1 MQATTKTQKID
12 PKVIAAV
19 IATGLMS
26 FCGVIVETSMNVTF
40 PTLMKQFNVTTSTV
54 QWMTTGYLLTVAIIV
69 PLSATLKRRF
79 KTKSLFI
86 TANLLFMA
94 GVLIDATAPAFSLL
108 LFGRIIQGLGTGIA
122 LPLMFNIILE
132 QVPISKRGLMMGV
145 GTLITAVAPAI
156 GPTFGGIVAN
166 VLGWRFVFII
176 LWPLL
181 LISLVI
187 GMLTISQKSA
197 IQKVRLDGISVV
209 LIMVTFIGLIV
220 GFSNIGN
227 GHFLSLSVG
236 GALLIGVLGVIGLVY
251 RSMHITDPVIDLRV
265 ITTGR
270 FGGHVLAFFLLQ
282 LISLGMSFLL
292 PNYIQL
298 VNGST
303 STIAGLVVL
312 PGAALGAALAPISG
326 RILDNF
332 GARKP
337 ILLGC
342 GLVLVCL
349 VIFTIVAQN
358 MSNVVIISVYLGYMF
373 GIGLSFGNIMTS
385 GLAELSAQQQSDGNA
400 VLNTLQQFAGATGTS
415 IVSAIVAASQSGQ
428 GSQAQLTAVGTQHAL
443 MALTL
448 AMVVAVIAL
457 FRSVRVSKM
466 QTVN

>member
-1 MQATTKTQKID
+1 MQETKTTQKIG

-69 PLSATLKRRF
+69 PLSATFKRRF

-94 GVLIDATAPAFSLL
+94 GVLIDATAPAFTLL
-108 LFGRIIQGLGTGIA
+108 LFGRIVQGFGTGIA

-166 VLGWRFVFII
+166 YLGWRFVFII

-181 LISLVI
+181 IISLVI
-187 GMLTISQKSA
+187 GIMTIEQKSQ
-197 IQKVRLDGISVV
+197 IRKVRLDVLSVL

-220 GFSNIGN
+220 GFSNIGSAS
-227 GHFLSLSVG
+227 FLSLDIG
-236 GALLIGVLGVIGLVY
+236 GALLIGVIGLVGLVY
-251 RSMHITDPVIDLRV
+251 RSMHIAQPVIDLRV
-265 ITTGR
+265 MTTGR
-270 FGGHVLAFFLLQ
+270 FSGHVLSFFLLQ

-337 ILLGC
+337 ILFGC
-342 GLVLVCL
+342 GLVLISLIV
-349 VIFTIVAQN
+349 FTSLAQN
-358 MSNVVIISVYLGYMF
+358 MSNIVIISVYLCYMF
-373 GIGLSFGNIMTS
+373 GIGLGFGNIMTS
-385 GLAELSAQQQSDGNA
+385 GLAELSSQQQSDGNA

-415 IVSAIVAASQSGQ
+415 IVSAIVAASQSGH
-428 GSQAQLTAVGTQHAL
+428 GTQAHLTAVGTQHAL
-443 MALTL
+443 LVLTIV
-448 AMVVAVIAL
+448 MVVSLVSLI
-457 FRSVRVSKM
+457 RSVRKTTG
-466 QTVN
+466 QTEN

>member
-1 MQATTKTQKID
+1 MQETKRTQKID

-69 PLSATLKRRF
+69 PLSATFKRRF

-94 GVLIDATAPAFSLL
+94 GVLIDATAPAFTLL
-108 LFGRIIQGLGTGIA
+108 LFGRIVQGFGTGIA

-166 VLGWRFVFII
+166 YLGWRFVFII

-181 LISLVI
+181 IISLVI
-187 GMLTISQKSA
+187 GIMTIEQKSQ
-197 IQKVRLDGISVV
+197 IRKVRLDVISVL

-220 GFSNIGN
+220 GFSNIGSAS
-227 GHFLSLSVG
+227 FLSLDIG
-236 GALLIGVLGVIGLVY
+236 GALLIGVIGLVGLVY
-251 RSMHITDPVIDLRV
+251 RSMHIGQPVIDLRV
-265 ITTGR
+265 MTTGR
-270 FGGHVLAFFLLQ
+270 FSGHVLSFFLLQ

-332 GARKP
+332 GALKP
-337 ILLGC
+337 ILFGC

-349 VIFTIVAQN
+349 IVFTILAQN
-358 MSNVVIISVYLGYMF
+358 MSNIVIISVYLGYMF

-385 GLAELSAQQQSDGNA
+385 GLAELSTQQQSDGNA

-415 IVSAIVAASQSGQ
+415 IVSAIVAASQSGH
-428 GSQAQLTAVGTQHAL
+428 GTQAHLTAVGTQHAL
-443 MALTL
+443 LVL
-448 AMVVAVIAL
+448 AIVMVVSLVSL
-457 FRSVRVSKM
+457 MRSVRTTTG
-466 QTVN
+466 QTEN

>member
-1 MQATTKTQKID
+1 MG

-69 PLSATLKRRF
+69 PLSATFKRRF

-94 GVLIDATAPAFSLL
+94 GVLIDATAPAFTLL
-108 LFGRIIQGLGTGIA
+108 LFGRIVQGFGTGIA

-166 VLGWRFVFII
+166 YLGWRFVFII

-181 LISLVI
+181 IISLVI
-187 GMLTISQKSA
+187 GIMTIEQKSQ
-197 IQKVRLDGISVV
+197 IRKVRLDVLSVL

-220 GFSNIGN
+220 GFSNIGSAS
-227 GHFLSLSVG
+227 FLSLDIG
-236 GALLIGVLGVIGLVY
+236 GALLIGVIGLVGLVY
-251 RSMHITDPVIDLRV
+251 RSMHIAQPVIDLRV
-265 ITTGR
+265 MTTGR
-270 FGGHVLAFFLLQ
+270 FSGHVLSFFLLQ

-337 ILLGC
+337 ILFGC
-342 GLVLVCL
+342 GLVLISLIV
-349 VIFTIVAQN
+349 FTSLAQN
-358 MSNVVIISVYLGYMF
+358 MSNIVIISVYLCYMF
-373 GIGLSFGNIMTS
+373 GIGLGFGNIMTS
-385 GLAELSAQQQSDGNA
+385 GLAELSSQQQSDGNA

-415 IVSAIVAASQSGQ
+415 IVSAIVAASQSGH
-428 GSQAQLTAVGTQHAL
+428 GTQAHLTAVGTQHAL
-443 MALTL
+443 LVLTIV
-448 AMVVAVIAL
+448 MVVSLVSLI
-457 FRSVRVSKM
+457 RSVRKTTG
-466 QTVN
+466 QTEN

>member
-1 MQATTKTQKID
+1 MQETKTTQKID
-12 PKVIAAV
+12 PKAIAAV

-69 PLSATLKRRF
+69 PLSATFKRRF

-94 GVLIDATAPAFSLL
+94 GVLIDATAPAFTLL
-108 LFGRIIQGLGTGIA
+108 LFGRIVQGFGTGIA

-166 VLGWRFVFII
+166 YLGWRFVFII

-181 LISLVI
+181 IISLVI
-187 GMLTISQKSA
+187 GIMTIEQKSQ
-197 IQKVRLDGISVV
+197 IRKVRLDVLSVL

-220 GFSNIGN
+220 GFSNIGSAS
-227 GHFLSLSVG
+227 FLSLDIG
-236 GALLIGVLGVIGLVY
+236 GALLIGVIGLVGLVY
-251 RSMHITDPVIDLRV
+251 RSMHIAQPVIDLRV
-265 ITTGR
+265 MTTGR
-270 FGGHVLAFFLLQ
+270 FSGHVLSFFLLQ

-337 ILLGC
+337 ILFGC
-342 GLVLVCL
+342 GLVLISLIV
-349 VIFTIVAQN
+349 FTSLAQN
-358 MSNVVIISVYLGYMF
+358 MSNIVIISVYLCYMF
-373 GIGLSFGNIMTS
+373 GIGLGFGNIMTS
-385 GLAELSAQQQSDGNA
+385 GLAELSSQQQSDGNA

-415 IVSAIVAASQSGQ
+415 IVSAIVAASQSGH
-428 GSQAQLTAVGTQHAL
+428 GTQAHLTAVGTQHAL
-443 MALTL
+443 LVLTIV
-448 AMVVAVIAL
+448 MVVSLVSLI
-457 FRSVRVSKM
+457 RSVRKTTG
-466 QTVN
+466 QTEN